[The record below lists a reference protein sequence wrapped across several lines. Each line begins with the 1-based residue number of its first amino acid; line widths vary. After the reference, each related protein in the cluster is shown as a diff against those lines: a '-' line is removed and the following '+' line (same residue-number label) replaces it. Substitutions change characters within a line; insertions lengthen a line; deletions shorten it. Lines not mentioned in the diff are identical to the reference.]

1 MRSYPRLASVS
12 LHTIAGRIGLA
23 IVTLFVAAILVGCT
37 TTGGAG
43 GAFCDTARP
52 IRPTAETLNIM
63 TDAEVE
69 EALAHNRFGQ
79 QACGW
84 RP

>member
-1 MRSYPRLASVS
+1 MRSQTESASLS
-12 LHTIAGRIGLA
+12 LHAVASRLGLA
-23 IVTLFVAAILVGCT
+23 AATLFVAAILVGCT

-52 IRPTAETLNIM
+52 IRPTAETLNMM

-69 EALAHNRFGQ
+69 EALAHNRYGQ